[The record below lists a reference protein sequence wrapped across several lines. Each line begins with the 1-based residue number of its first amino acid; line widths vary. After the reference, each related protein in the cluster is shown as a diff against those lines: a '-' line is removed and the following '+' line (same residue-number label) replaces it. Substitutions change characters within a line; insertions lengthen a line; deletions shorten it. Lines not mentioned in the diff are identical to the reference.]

1 MKITLSNL
9 SEATEQQV
17 FDQVKNH
24 MLTQMKKSML
34 GANGD
39 ICAYRGFDGLQC
51 AAGCLMSD
59 EEASKIPGQKS
70 WYSLSIKKLVPKD
83 HLELISELQDIHDIE
98 NPDEWA
104 ESLERLASYRELTF

>member
-9 SEATEQQV
+9 SEATEQQI

-34 GANGD
+34 KSNRD

-59 EEASKIPGQKS
+59 KEAFKIPEQKS
-70 WYSLSIKKLVPKD
+70 WYELSIKELVPKD
-83 HLELISELQDIHDIE
+83 HFGLINELQDIHDVE

-104 ESLERLASYRELTF
+104 ESLEYLASYRGLTF

>member
-24 MLTQMKKSML
+24 MLTQMKKSVL
-34 GANGD
+34 ESNGD
-39 ICAYRGFDGLQC
+39 ICAYRGFGGIQC

-59 EEASKIPGQKS
+59 EEASKIPEQKS
-70 WYSLSIKKLVPKD
+70 WYALSIKELVPKN
-83 HLELISELQDIHDIE
+83 HFELISELQDIHDVE
-98 NPDEWA
+98 NPHEWA
-104 ESLERLASYRELTF
+104 ESLEYLASYRGLTF

>member
-1 MKITLSNL
+1 MKITLSTL

-34 GANGD
+34 ESNGD
-39 ICAYRGFDGLQC
+39 PCAYRGFDGLQC

-59 EEASKIPGQKS
+59 EEAFKIPE
-70 WYSLSIKKLVPKD
+70 KKVGM
-83 HLELISELQDIHDIE
+83 HC
-98 NPDEWA
+98 
-104 ESLERLASYRELTF
+104 

>member
-9 SEATEQQV
+9 SEATEQQI

-34 GANGD
+34 GSNGD

-59 EEASKIPGQKS
+59 EEASKMPEQKS
-70 WYSLSIKKLVPKD
+70 WYALLIKEFVPKD
-83 HLELISELQDIHDIE
+83 HFELISELQDIHDVE

-104 ESLERLASYRELTF
+104 ESLEYLASYRGLTF